1 MIGPVIAPV
10 IGTGSLP
17 SRLLLD
23 PPLDPSPEEAES
35 LLRREL
41 LKPEYHD
48 QNLLQRIL
56 TWIDRQVGKGLD
68 AASDAPPLST
78 FAAMVVLVL
87 LVGALAWLMTRA
99 RATARTEREHRAVLT
114 DERIS
119 AAELRA
125 RAERAFAEQRYAAA
139 VVDAYRALAVRQVER
154 GRLDEAP
161 GATAHEVAAALA
173 AEYPHQRPRVDASAA
188 LFDAVLYGD
197 RPASRDQAAGVL
209 SLDDELATVR

>member
-1 MIGPVIAPV
+1 VTPPIGCLLA
-10 IGTGSLP
+10 
-17 SRLLLD
+17 RLLLD

-41 LKPEYHD
+41 LKPEYHE
-48 QNLLQRIL
+48 QNVLQRIL
-56 TWIDRQVGKGLD
+56 NWIDRQVNRGLD
-68 AASDAPPLST
+68 AASGTPPLSA

-87 LVGALAWLMTRA
+87 LVGALAWLLSRA
-99 RATARTEREHRAVLT
+99 RATARTERELRSVLT
-114 DERIS
+114 DEVVS
-119 AAELRA
+119 AAELRS
-125 RAERAFAEQRYAAA
+125 RAELAMAEERYEDA

-154 GRLDEAP
+154 GRLDDTP
-161 GATAHEVAAALA
+161 GATAHEVARALA

-209 SLDDELATVR
+209 ALDDELASVR

>member
-1 MIGPVIAPV
+1 M
-10 IGTGSLP
+10 SLLT
-17 SRLLLD
+17 RLLLD

-48 QNLLQRIL
+48 QNVLQRIL
-56 TWIDRQVGKGLD
+56 SWIDRRISDGLD
-68 AASDAPPLST
+68 AASGAPPLST

-87 LVGALAWLMTRA
+87 LVGALVWLMTRA
-99 RATARTEREHRAVLT
+99 RATARTERDQRAVLT

-125 RAERAFAEQRYAAA
+125 RAEQAFAEERFADA

-154 GRLDEAP
+154 GRLDDTP
-161 GATAHEVAAALA
+161 GATAHEVATALA
-173 AEYPHQRPRVDASAA
+173 AEYPHQRPRVDTSAA

>member
-1 MIGPVIAPV
+1 MNALSV
-10 IGTGSLP
+10 SF
-17 SRLLLD
+17 RLE
-23 PPLDPSPEEAES
+23 PPLVPPPDEGES

-41 LKPEYHD
+41 IKPEYHE
-48 QNLLQRIL
+48 QNVVEQIL
-56 TWIDRQVGKGLD
+56 RWVDRQISRSLD
-68 AASDAPPLST
+68 AASGTPPLSAV
-78 FAAMVVLVL
+78 AAMVVLLL
-87 LVGALAWLMTRA
+87 LVGAIVWMLSRA
-99 RATARTEREHRAVLT
+99 RATARAERDQRAVLT

-125 RAERAFAEQRYAAA
+125 RAEGAFAEERFEDA

-154 GRLDEAP
+154 GRLADTP
-161 GATAHEVAAALA
+161 GATAHEVANALA

-209 SLDDELATVR
+209 TLDDELATVR

>member
-1 MIGPVIAPV
+1 MTPP
-10 IGTGSLP
+10 TGCLLA
-17 SRLLLD
+17 RLLLD

-41 LKPEYHD
+41 LKPEYHE
-48 QNLLQRIL
+48 QNVLQRIL
-56 TWIDRQVGKGLD
+56 NWIDRQVNRGLD
-68 AASDAPPLST
+68 AASGTPPLSA

-87 LVGALAWLMTRA
+87 LVGALAWLLSRA
-99 RATARTEREHRAVLT
+99 RATARTERELRSVLT
-114 DERIS
+114 DEVVS
-119 AAELRA
+119 AAELRS
-125 RAERAFAEQRYAAA
+125 RAELAMAEERYEDA

-154 GRLDEAP
+154 GRLDDTP
-161 GATAHEVAAALA
+161 GATAHEVARALA

-209 SLDDELATVR
+209 ALDDELASVR

>member
-1 MIGPVIAPV
+1 VTPSP
-10 IGTGSLP
+10 GSLQI
-17 SRLLLD
+17 RLLLD

-48 QNLLQRIL
+48 QNLLQRIP
-56 TWIDRQVGKGLD
+56 TWVDRQVSRGLD
-68 AASDAPPLST
+68 AASGAPPLST
-78 FAAMVVLVL
+78 FAAMVLLVL
-87 LVGALAWLMTRA
+87 LVGALAWLLTRA
-99 RATARTEREHRAVLT
+99 RATARTERGQRAVLT
-114 DERIS
+114 DEVVS

-125 RAERAFAEQRYAAA
+125 RAERAFAEERYVYA
-139 VVDAYRALAVRQVER
+139 VIDAYRALAVRQVER
-154 GRLDEAP
+154 GRLDDAP
-161 GATAHEVAAALA
+161 GATAHEVALALA

-209 SLDDELATVR
+209 ALDDELATVR

>member
-1 MIGPVIAPV
+1 VIS
-10 IGTGSLP
+10 ISGSLLT
-17 SRLLLD
+17 RLLLD

-48 QNLLQRIL
+48 QNVLQRIL
-56 TWIDRQVGKGLD
+56 SWIDRQVGKGLD
-68 AASDAPPLST
+68 AASGAPPLST

-87 LVGALAWLMTRA
+87 LVGALVWLMTRA
-99 RATARTEREHRAVLT
+99 RATARTERDQRAVLT
-114 DERIS
+114 DERIT
-119 AAELRA
+119 AAELRT
-125 RAERAFAEQRYAAA
+125 RAEQAFAAERYAEA

-154 GRLDEAP
+154 GRLDDTP
-161 GATAHEVAAALA
+161 GATAHEVATALA

-197 RPASRDQAAGVL
+197 RPATRDQAAGVL